1 MGENICKQCYR
12 QGINFP
18 NIQTAHTAQYK
29 KKKRLNIANYE
40 RNANKNYNE
49 VSSPTSQDGQHHKHL
64 EKLNAGEGVEKREF
78 YICW

>member
-40 RNANKNYNE
+40 RNANKNYE
-49 VSSPTSQDGQHHKHL
+49 ILPHTGQIGHL
-64 EKLNAGEGVEKREF
+64 EKVYNAVTS
-78 YICW
+78 